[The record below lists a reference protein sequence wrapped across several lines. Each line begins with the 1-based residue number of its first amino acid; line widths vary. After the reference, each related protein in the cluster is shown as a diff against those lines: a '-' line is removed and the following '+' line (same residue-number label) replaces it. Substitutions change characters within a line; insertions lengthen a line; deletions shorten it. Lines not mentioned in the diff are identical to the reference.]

1 MLSAHTTLLINEAA
15 QLNMAGKINCLVKA
29 AFETGRLSECYFD
42 LLQGRHAAVPGWS
55 GSHAGVQ
62 NNLTRCE
69 NHRKAAQLSVQTRFA
84 AKHQNCS
91 LLLPMTISTVI
102 SALSTA
108 TVPP

>member
-29 AFETGRLSECYFD
+29 AFETGHLSECYFD
-42 LLQGRHAAVPGWS
+42 LLQGRHAAGWS
-55 GSHAGVQ
+55 GSHAGVH
-62 NNLTRCE
+62 NNFIPCE
-69 NHRKAAQLSVQTRFA
+69 NHGKAAQLSVQTRFA

-102 SALSTA
+102 SAPSTA
-108 TVPP
+108 TVPL